1 MAEGV
6 LQIHGVTQ
14 RDPLFLARHT
24 LGDVLHEALDGEAI
38 PCEGRLQEFHLL
50 SGFGALIP
58 LLTPCRGGG
67 HRMAATHRLRQNKR
81 RARLLCLQREERKGV
96 KA

>member
-38 PCEGRLQEFHLL
+38 AFGGRLQERHLPN
-50 SGFGALIP
+50 GFGALLP
-58 LLTPCRGGG
+58 LLTP
-67 HRMAATHRLRQNKR
+67 
-81 RARLLCLQREERKGV
+81 RLLSLQREQRKGR